1 MAYDARFKQMKYWSV
16 VYSAENLPR
25 DKPEG
30 LVSIEIDE
38 QRGIGKA
45 FIRSE
50 DPPTLGATEVDVT
63 RVTRSLP
70 QTSRLQQAE
79 ETVAANP
86 NDASAW
92 SAYLNQVFSQP
103 FGPFVSNDIKT
114 PFGTIERGTGSMP
127 QFIIEE
133 ISAGAGKGDLGGGGS
148 IGGGGNIGGGG
159 SIIGGGGLIGGG
171 DIGDGDFTNVDSTGS
186 GETTQTTEDQLLGGG
201 K

>member
-1 MAYDARFKQMKYWSV
+1 MAYDARFNKMKYWSV

-38 QRGIGKA
+38 QRGIGRA
-45 FIRSE
+45 FIRSVT
-50 DPPTLGATEVDVT
+50 PPTQGATEVNVD
-63 RVTRSLP
+63 RVKKSLP

-86 NDASAW
+86 DNALAW

-103 FGPFVSNDIKT
+103 FAPIVSNDIKT
-114 PFGTIERGTGSMP
+114 PFGTIEKGTRSTP
-127 QFIIEE
+127 QFIIEAA
-133 ISAGAGKGDLGGGGS
+133 SAGDGKPDLGGGGS
-148 IGGGGNIGGGG
+148 IKPGDGLGGGG
-159 SIIGGGGLIGGG
+159 IIGG
-171 DIGDGDFTNVDSTGS
+171 DFGDGDFTNVDSSGS
-186 GETTQTTEDQLLGGG
+186 GETTQTTEDQLLGG